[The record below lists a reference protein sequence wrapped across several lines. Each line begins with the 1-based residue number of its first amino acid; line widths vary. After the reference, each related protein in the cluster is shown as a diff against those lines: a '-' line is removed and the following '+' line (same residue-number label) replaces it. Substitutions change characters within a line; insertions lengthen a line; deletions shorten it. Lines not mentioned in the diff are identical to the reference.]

1 MKDIIVNFVET
12 TFMMGIPELRKEV
25 HSYIDHADET
35 FLKMVHAMSKEYKA
49 TIVGYNVDGTPI
61 TQENLR
67 NRVKAASK
75 RVKAGQYIT
84 QEDLE
89 KEIEN
94 W

>member
-1 MKDIIVNFVET
+1 MET

-25 HSYIDHADET
+25 RSYIDHADET

-67 NRVKAASK
+67 KRVKAASK